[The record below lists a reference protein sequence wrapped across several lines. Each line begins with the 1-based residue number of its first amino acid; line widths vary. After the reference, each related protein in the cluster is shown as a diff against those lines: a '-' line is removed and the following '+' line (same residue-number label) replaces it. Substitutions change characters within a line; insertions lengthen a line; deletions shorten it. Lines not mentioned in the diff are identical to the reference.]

1 MKILRMK
8 QILEVTGCSKSFIY
22 KHIRSGN
29 FPGQIKLGPR
39 AVGWNQNEIEEW
51 INSRERVQQ

>member
-1 MKILRMK
+1 MK

-39 AVGWNQNEIEEW
+39 AVGWNQNEIEKW